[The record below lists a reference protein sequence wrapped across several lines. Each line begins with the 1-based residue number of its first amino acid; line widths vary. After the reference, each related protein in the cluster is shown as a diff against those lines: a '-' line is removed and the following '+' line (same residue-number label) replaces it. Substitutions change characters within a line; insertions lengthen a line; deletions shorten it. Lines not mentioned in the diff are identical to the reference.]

1 MTDLTGTPQPS
12 SGGVIRDV
20 AVLDLTS
27 SARPEELQH
36 LKRIEDVAVIL
47 VRESAAAALTHVDL
61 E

>member
-36 LKRIEDVAVIL
+36 LNGSSRAE
-47 VRESAAAALTHVDL
+47 AAR
-61 E
+61 